1 MHRFGN
7 ILEGL
12 RPHIIADN
20 LNFATDLPVGVIGH
34 ANPARFADALKAGG
48 NVDTIPEDIVVVDD
62 DVPDVDADPQFDPLI
77 LRHRRILLGHF
88 TLDFNGT
95 AHRIHGTGK
104 FDQHTVA
111 RGLDDPPAMLGNGGV
126 NESLPDRLQAGQRAL
141 LIDAHQAAVSS
152 DVCRQHRCQ
161 SPLYVVAGQKKGT
174 P

>member
-1 MHRFGN
+1 MPIGV
-7 ILEGL
+7 
-12 RPHIIADN
+12 
-20 LNFATDLPVGVIGH
+20 VGD
-34 ANPARFADALKAGG
+34 ADAARLG
-48 NVDTIPEDIVVVDD
+48 NAFQTRCDIHTVTEDIVVVDD

-77 LRHRRILLGHF
+77 LRHRGILLGHF

-141 LIDAHQAAVSS
+141 LIDAHQAAISS